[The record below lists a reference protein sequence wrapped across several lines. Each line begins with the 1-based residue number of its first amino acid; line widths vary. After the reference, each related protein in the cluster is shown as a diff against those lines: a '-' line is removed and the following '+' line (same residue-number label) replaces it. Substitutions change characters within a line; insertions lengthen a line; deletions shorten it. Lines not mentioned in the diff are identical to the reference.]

1 MGDESMAT
9 GMMTMMKRA
18 LPQITVLYLK
28 NLFFL
33 STLFVT
39 RTLQCDVSYGNYHA
53 LQILLFFPFF
63 QTQCGLDEDMHDT
76 HMSGCFR

>member
-1 MGDESMAT
+1 MGDVESMAT

-39 RTLQCDVSYGNYHA
+39 RTLQFDVSYGNYHA
-53 LQILLFFPFF
+53 LQILLFFPQFSVLSFF
-63 QTQCGLDEDMHDT
+63 AKHNAA
-76 HMSGCFR
+76 